1 MRRYYF
7 LFFLVVFTNVWVS
20 GQLTIDYKTLSVNPD
35 NLEQFKVGKIID
47 IFITDY
53 DPKTD
58 DHFTVEMTG
67 EQYENTSG
75 IASFKTLNEAIIKHL
90 DGRNPQQ
97 YKLLSVQVPDKD
109 KSILKITRYDNAGKI
124 KLEERSYFFRNKG
137 GIKFDVSSGFFVT
150 SLRDE
155 NFALKSTSATTKQ
168 IIKENN
174 GSIRTGIGLLAHLHY
189 RSQSWSTVGI
199 TGGFEINNDAKVG
212 YLAGLSWFIGHDR
225 KFILSGGAVFGK
237 VKRISE
243 VYKVGEEVSSEVNV
257 VPTTEIWKHGLFG
270 SLTYNF

>member
-1 MRRYYF
+1 MRAFIPILFALF
-7 LFFLVVFTNVWVS
+7 LQANVLY
-20 GQLTIDYKTLSVNPD
+20 GQLIIDYNTLSIND
-35 NLEQFKVGKIID
+35 IDKSQFEVGK
-47 IFITDY
+47 FINVQISNYCDTCD
-53 DPKTD
+53 K
-58 DHFTVEMTG
+58 FTVEITG

-75 IASFKTLNEAIIKHL
+75 IDAFKKMNDIEKITERTTEN
-90 DGRNPQQ
+90 
-97 YKLLSVQVPDKD
+97 YYLLSLQVPDKD
-109 KSILKITRYDNAGKI
+109 KSIIKISRYKPDGKT

-155 NFALKSTSATTKQ
+155 NFVLKSISDTKKQ
-168 IIKENN
+168 IIRENN
-174 GSIRTGIGLLAHLHY
+174 GSLRTGIGLLAHLHC

-199 TGGFEINNDAKVG
+199 AGGFEINNDAKVG

-243 VYKVGEEVSSEVNV
+243 VYQVGEEVSSEINV
-257 VPTTEIWKHGLFG
+257 VPTTEIWKQGWFG

>member
-1 MRRYYF
+1 MRAIIPI
-7 LFFLVVFTNVWVS
+7 LFGLVLQANVLY
-20 GQLTIDYKTLSVNPD
+20 GQLIIDYNTLSINEID
-35 NLEQFKVGKIID
+35 KSQFDVGK
-47 IFITDY
+47 FINVQISHYCDTCD
-53 DPKTD
+53 K
-58 DHFTVEMTG
+58 FTVEITG

-75 IASFKTLNEAIIKHL
+75 IDAFKKINEIRIETETNTENYH
-90 DGRNPQQ
+90 
-97 YKLLSVQVPDKD
+97 LLSLQIPDKD
-109 KSILKITRYDNAGKI
+109 KSIIKITRYKPDGVT

-137 GIKFDVSSGFFVT
+137 GIKLDVSSGFFVT

-155 NFALKSTSATTKQ
+155 NFVLKSTSDNTKQ

-174 GSIRTGIGLLAHLHY
+174 GSIRTGIGLLAHLHF
-189 RSQSWSTVGI
+189 RSQSWSTFGV

-225 KFILSGGAVFGK
+225 KFVLSGGAVFGK

-243 VYKVGEEVSSEVNV
+243 VYQVGDVVSSEINV
-257 VPTTEIWKHGLFG
+257 VPTTEIWKQGWFG